1 MGFVVNYCVAFMIT
15 LLTED
20 TIAAIATA
28 PGKGGVGIVR
38 LSGPLAKNI
47 GEQLCRKSLSP
58 RQATFTKFQRE
69 AGPLLDSGVAL
80 YFQAPHSFTGEDV
93 LELQGHGSP
102 ITLDRLLAATL
113 SLGARMA
120 GPGEFSQRAF
130 LNNKMDLTQAEAIAA
145 LIDSQSEQ
153 AAKAALRSLDGEFS
167 RAIHQCVQRI
177 IHARMYVEAAIDF
190 PEEEIDFLSDGKVLN
205 LIDALASQ
213 LTDIQ
218 QRAHQGSLL
227 QEGLT
232 LVIAGKPNAGKSSLL
247 NGLSGKDSAIVT
259 PIAGTTRDLNKE
271 SIQIDGLAL
280 HLIDTAGLRD
290 SLDPVEQ
297 EGIRRTKLA
306 LQKADRLLLV
316 IDAKE
321 CDALSIEQQW
331 RETQALLPQAIP
343 CTLVLNKIDLLET
356 AALEALLASSKPLA
370 DTTLVPLSAAS
381 GQLDAL
387 RQHLK
392 ASIAYDS
399 ELEGCFSAR
408 RRHLHALERAQ
419 QSVHRAK
426 EQLLVF
432 RAGELVAEELA
443 QAQQSLNEI
452 TGEFSADDLL
462 GEIFGSFCIG
472 K

>member
-1 MGFVVNYCVAFMIT
+1 MIK
-15 LLTED
+15 LLTDD

-38 LSGPLAKNI
+38 LSGVLAKSI
-47 GEQLCRKSLSP
+47 GEQLCRKALAP
-58 RQATFTKFQRE
+58 RLAVFAKFQLP

-80 YFQAPHSFTGEDV
+80 YFQGPHSFTGEDV
-93 LELQGHGSP
+93 VELQGHGSP

-130 LNNKMDLTQAEAIAA
+130 LNNKIDLAQAEAIAA

-153 AAKAALRSLDGEFS
+153 AARAALRSLEGDFS
-167 RAIHQCVQRI
+167 RAIEQCVQRI
-177 IHARMYVEAAIDF
+177 IHTRMYVEAAIDF
-190 PEEEIDFLSDGKVLN
+190 PEEEIDFLSDGKVLALVDE
-205 LIDALASQ
+205 LIAQ

-218 QRAHQGSLL
+218 RRAHQGSLL

-259 PIAGTTRDLNKE
+259 PIAGTTRDINKE

-306 LQKADRLLLV
+306 LQKADRVLLMV
-316 IDAKE
+316 DVQQ
-321 CDALSIEQQW
+321 CDAAAIEQQW
-331 RETQALLPQAIP
+331 QETRALLPQAIP
-343 CTLVLNKIDLLET
+343 CTLVLNKIDLITSATLDT
-356 AALEALLASSKPLA
+356 LLASIKPLA

-399 ELEGCFSAR
+399 NLEGCFSAR

-419 QSVHRAK
+419 MAVHQAK
-426 EQLLVF
+426 EQLLVY
-432 RAGELVAEELA
+432 RAGELVAEELT
-443 QAQQSLNEI
+443 QAQHALNEI